1 MKSKIEKYLL
11 EKTDKLVFLA
21 VDERIFQE
29 NELLSSLKN
38 IEIPVFTSK
47 ILELSIDEKKGIT
60 TMDALSAMLYI
71 IGIDSSFKYKKQY
84 LEFLSNIIK
93 EPVSLISSLAGK
105 SYEEGNLIDSII
117 FSKAGIENFEPS
129 KELLYNYALLCQQKS
144 SAIEDEAEKTDFML
158 ESEDKF
164 KLLTNVFPD
173 TAMAYY
179 YLAYHMLNYND
190 SREAENLFRKASEYG
205 LSKEYQEDTLRMIAS
220 LGSEEYIRLAK
231 EDIEDEN
238 YSSAEQRLLKA
249 LEFNETS
256 YEALFYLGYINRIN
270 ADYEKS
276 IDFYERAFA
285 INSKE
290 PKLINEMA
298 LDFAFLGDFEQASEL
313 LHYALELDNESIE
326 ILCNL
331 SMVYLN
337 IDNIDNAVKYIRKA
351 MDINSEDPIVV
362 SCFNEIKKYY

>member
-1 MKSKIEKYLL
+1 MRSKIEKYLL

-21 VDERIFQE
+21 VDEKIFNE
-29 NELLSSLKN
+29 NELLNSLKN

-47 ILELSIDEKKGIT
+47 VVELSTDEKKGIT

-84 LEFLSNIIK
+84 LEFLTNIIK
-93 EPVSLISSLAGK
+93 DPVSLISSLAGK
-105 SYEEGNLIDSII
+105 SYEEGKILDSII
-117 FSKAGIENFEPS
+117 FSKSGIENFEPS
-129 KELLYNYALLCQQKS
+129 KELIYNYALLCQQKS
-144 SAIEDEAEKTDFML
+144 TDTLDDTEKTDFLL

-164 KLLTNVFPD
+164 KLLTNLFPD

-190 SREAENLFRKASEYG
+190 NKEAENLFRKAAEYG
-205 LSKEYQEDTLRMIAS
+205 LSPEYQEDTLRMIGT
-220 LGSEEYIRLAK
+220 LGSEEYIRLAM

-238 YSSAEQRLLKA
+238 YSNAEQRLLKA
-249 LEFNETS
+249 LEFNEAS

-276 IDFYERAFA
+276 IDFYERAYS

-290 PKLINEMA
+290 PKLVNEMA

-313 LHYALELDNESIE
+313 LHYALELDKESIE

-337 IDNIDNAVKYIRKA
+337 MDNVDNAVKYIRKA
-351 MDINSEDPIVV
+351 MDIDSEDPVVV
-362 SCFNEIKKYY
+362 SCFTEIKKYY